1 MRELYEI
8 LEVNPTATQDEI
20 KNNYRRIVA
29 ELHPDKHP
37 NVKIYTMFCQE
48 VNTAYETLSDPR
60 RRAEYDLL
68 RMRELP
74 AQEVQRLG
82 THLAGLTESIKS
94 RNGAG
99 IMDGLANIGNDPATK
114 RFTSA
119 AWTLLRAKFATKAPE
134 G

>member
-1 MRELYEI
+1 MREFYEM
-8 LEVNPTATQDEI
+8 LEVRPDATPEQI
-20 KNNYRRIVA
+20 KENYRRIVSQ
-29 ELHPDKHP
+29 LHPDKHP
-37 NVKIYTMFCQE
+37 NIKIYTMFCQE
-48 VNTAYETLSDPR
+48 LNEAYETLSDPT

-74 AQEVQRLG
+74 AQDVQRLG
-82 THLAGLTESIKS
+82 THIAGITESVRS

-99 IMDGLANIGNDPATK
+99 IMDGLASLGNDPATK

-119 AWTLLRAKFATKAPE
+119 AWTLLRAKFATKTPE